1 MIEITDIHIENFES
15 RFDGLLFDDE
25 SKEFIKCLETKD
37 IQACPGAGKTT
48 SLVAKLDIIASQ
60 MPFKDNSGIL
70 VLTHT
75 NVAVDEIKSKLG
87 VNAKILLS
95 YPNHVGTF
103 QSFVNKYLAIPMYI
117 KLTGKRPERIDTE
130 IFYKKFENILK
141 TYHASVFGWLSS
153 VGEQRRDSAI
163 GVYQKLTINSTNDK
177 FYYNNQGNA
186 ILTQS
191 SKQQFFNTIKT
202 IKDRNIERELIYNGY
217 LKYDHCYELAKT
229 YLNKYPDMKEVFQNR
244 FKYVF
249 VDEVQDTDNIQFEI
263 LDKLFSNS
271 DVVIQRIGDKN
282 QEIFS
287 SMKSE
292 ASGWSIASD
301 KLEIKNTKRLSTKI
315 SEKVKHFAISPQELN
330 GNSEIEL
337 QPIILLFDKNNMQET
352 VLLQFGKL
360 IEEYELYNVGNKIFK
375 AVGAIK
381 SHNKHYGIS
390 SYYTDFVQTDNIFL
404 GIDTLLEKFELY
416 DTQNILPRDYR
427 KVILSIVIEYL
438 KVEKV
443 VNSDDKYF
451 TITTL
456 LKFLKEK
463 HNQIYND
470 FKLKLLESVQKLNN
484 QECSY
489 DIQKEKIQNIINI
502 FGKSVNEEKLKEV
515 IKNYK
520 LEFTQKIN
528 KNKFNYSN
536 GGIIFDIDI
545 STIHK
550 VKGETHTATLVLE
563 TFNRTYD
570 LKQLLNLLKGTTIKS
585 SSTIN
590 AKKKLLYVAMSRP
603 THLLCLAMNKEHV
616 SDEDRIELESFGYL
630 IKDITTP

>member
-1 MIEITDIHIENFES
+1 MIEITDAHIEEFENK
-15 RFDGLLFDDE
+15 FEGLSFDDE
-25 SKEFIKCLETKD
+25 SKEFIKCLKTKD

-48 SLVAKLDIIASQ
+48 SLVAKLDIITNQ

-75 NVAVDEIKSKLG
+75 NVAVDEIKAKLG
-87 VNAKILLS
+87 ANAKILLS

-103 QSFVNKYLAIPMYI
+103 QSFVNKYLAIPMYV
-117 KLTGKRPERIDTE
+117 KLRGNRPERIDTE

-141 TYHASVFGWLSS
+141 TYHTSVFGWLSS

-163 GVYQKLTINSTNDK
+163 GVYQKLTINSTKDK

-186 ILTQS
+186 ILTQA

-202 IKDRNIERELIYNGY
+202 IKDRNIERELTYNGY
-217 LKYDHCYELAKT
+217 LKYEHCYELALK
-229 YLNKYPDMKEVFQNR
+229 YLNDFPNMKEVFQKR

-249 VDEVQDTDNIQFEI
+249 VDEVQDTDDIQFEI

-282 QEIFS
+282 QEIFRNIR
-287 SMKSE
+287 SE
-292 ASGWSIASD
+292 ASGWNIASD
-301 KLEIKNTKRLSTKI
+301 NLEIKNTKRLSTKI

-330 GNSEIEL
+330 GNSRIEF
-337 QPIILLFDKNNMQET
+337 QPVILLFDKNNMQET
-352 VLLQFGKL
+352 VLLEFGKL
-360 IEEYELYNVGNKIFK
+360 IEEHELYNVGNKIFK
-375 AVGAIK
+375 AVGAVK
-381 SHNKHYGIS
+381 SHNDHYGIS
-390 SYYTDFVQTDNIFL
+390 SYYTDFVQTDNTSL
-404 GIDTLLEKFELY
+404 EKDTLLEKFELF
-416 DTQNILPRDYR
+416 DTQNILPQDYR
-427 KVILSIVIEYL
+427 KVILAIVIEYL
-438 KVEKV
+438 KAEKIF
-443 VNSDDKYF
+443 NDNKYF

-456 LKFLKEK
+456 LKFLKEN

-489 DIQKEKIQNIINI
+489 DIQKEKIQNILNI
-502 FGKSVNEEKLKEV
+502 FGKSVDEEKLKEV
-515 IKNYK
+515 IKNHK
-520 LEFTQKIN
+520 FEFTKKIN

-536 GGIIFDIDI
+536 GEITFDIDI

-550 VKGETHTATLVLE
+550 AKGETHTATLVLE

-570 LKQLLNLLKGTTIKS
+570 LKQLLNLLKGKTIKK
-585 SSTIN
+585 SSTTDV
-590 AKKKLLYVAMSRP
+590 KKKLLYVAMSRP
-603 THLLCLAMNKEHV
+603 THLLCFAINKEHV
-616 SDEDRIELESFGYL
+616 NDGDKSDLESCGF
-630 IKDITTP
+630 IIHNIPIS

>member
-1 MIEITDIHIENFES
+1 MIEITDTHIAEFES
-15 RFDGLLFDDE
+15 RFQGLSFDDE

-75 NVAVDEIKSKLG
+75 NVAVDEIKAKLG
-87 VNAKILLS
+87 ANAKILLS

-103 QSFVNKYLAIPMYI
+103 QSFINKYLAIPMYI
-117 KLTGKRPERIDTE
+117 KLRGNKPERIDTD

-177 FYYNNQGNA
+177 IYYNNQGNA
-186 ILTQS
+186 ILTQA
-191 SKQQFFNTIKT
+191 SKQHFFNTIKT

-217 LKYDHCYELAKT
+217 LKYEHCYKLAIK
-229 YLNKYPDMKEVFQNR
+229 YLDKFPNINEIFQKR

-249 VDEVQDTDNIQFEI
+249 IDEVQDTDDIQFEI

-271 DVVIQRIGDKN
+271 DVVIQKIGDKN

-287 SMKSE
+287 NTKS
-292 ASGWSIASD
+292 SSNGWIVTENY
-301 KLEIKNTKRLSTKI
+301 LEIKNTKRLSKKI
-315 SEKVKHFAISPQELN
+315 SEKIINFAINQQILN

-337 QPIILLFDKNNMQET
+337 KPVILLFDEINMHET
-352 VLLQFGKL
+352 VLLEFGKL
-360 IEEYELYNVGNKIFK
+360 IEEYQLYNVGNKIFK
-375 AVGAIK
+375 AVGAVK
-381 SHNKHYGIS
+381 SHNEHYGIS
-390 SYYTDFVQTDNIFL
+390 SYYINFIQTDNISL
-404 GIDTLLEKFELY
+404 EKDTLLEKFELY
-416 DTQNILPRDYR
+416 DTQNISPRDYR
-427 KVILSIVIEYL
+427 KVILTIVIEYL
-438 KVEKV
+438 KVEKIF
-443 VNSDDKYF
+443 NHDKYF

-484 QECSY
+484 KECSY
-489 DIQKEKIQNIINI
+489 NIQKEKMKNILNI
-502 FGKSVNEEKLKEV
+502 FGKSIDEEKLKEV

-520 LEFTQKIN
+520 FEFKQKIN

-536 GGIIFDIDI
+536 GEITFDIEV

-563 TFNRTYD
+563 TFKNDYD
-570 LKQLLNLLKGTTIKS
+570 LKVLLNLLKGKKRKS
-585 SSTIN
+585 YDD
-590 AKKKLLYVAMSRP
+590 KKKLLYVAMSRP
-603 THLLCLAMNKEHV
+603 THLLCLAMNKNHL
-616 SDEDRIELESFGYL
+616 SDEDKKELESCGYI

>member
-1 MIEITDIHIENFES
+1 MIEITDTHIAEFES
-15 RFDGLLFDDE
+15 RFERLSFDDE

-75 NVAVDEIKSKLG
+75 NVAVDEIKAKLG
-87 VNAKILLS
+87 ANAKILLS

-103 QSFVNKYLAIPMYI
+103 QSFVNKYLAIPMYV
-117 KLTGKRPERIDTE
+117 KLRGNRPERIDTE
-130 IFYKKFENILK
+130 IFYKMFQKKFDSVNEFHRNWLIERADEKYTNVLNFIENFEVNDTEIK
-141 TYHASVFGWLSS
+141 YNGRNVITTNSQMF
-153 VGEQRRDSAI
+153 SA
-163 GVYQKLTINSTNDK
+163 
-177 FYYNNQGNA
+177 
-186 ILTQS
+186 
-191 SKQQFFNTIKT
+191 IKT
-202 IKDRNIERELIYNGY
+202 ISQLPINVMKSGY
-217 LKYDHCYELAKT
+217 LKYDHCYDLAIN
-229 YLNKYPDMKEVFQNR
+229 YLDSFPNMKEVFQNR

-249 VDEVQDTDNIQFEI
+249 VDEVQDTDDIQFEI

-282 QEIFS
+282 QEIFRNI
-287 SMKSE
+287 KSE
-292 ASGWSIASD
+292 ASGWNMVSD
-301 KLEIKNTKRLSTKI
+301 NLEIKNTKRLSTKI
-315 SEKVKHFAISPQELN
+315 SEKVKYFAISPQELN

-337 QPIILLFDKNNMQET
+337 QPVILLFDKNNMQET
-352 VLLQFGKL
+352 VLLEFGKL
-360 IEEYELYNVGNKIFK
+360 IDEYELYNVGNKIFK

-381 SHNKHYGIS
+381 SHNDHYGIS
-390 SYYTDFVQTDNIFL
+390 SYYTDFVQTDNTSL
-404 GIDTLLEKFELY
+404 GKDTLLEKFELY
-416 DTQNILPRDYR
+416 DTQNVLVQDYR
-427 KVILSIVIEYL
+427 KVILAIVIEYL
-438 KVEKV
+438 KAEKIF
-443 VNSDDKYF
+443 NDDKYF

-456 LKFLKEK
+456 LKFLKEN

-470 FKLKLLESVQKLNN
+470 FKLKLLKSVQKLNN

-489 DIQKEKIQNIINI
+489 DIQKEKIQNILNL
-502 FGKSVNEEKLKEV
+502 FGKYIDEEKLKEV

-520 LEFTQKIN
+520 FEFIQKIN

-536 GGIIFDIDI
+536 GEITFDIDI

-570 LKQLLNLLKGTTIKS
+570 LKQLLNLLKGKTVKS
-585 SSTIN
+585 STMVDS
-590 AKKKLLYVAMSRP
+590 KKKLLYVAMSRP
-603 THLLCLAMNKEHV
+603 THLLCFAINKEHLNDGDK
-616 SDEDRIELESFGYL
+616 SDLESCGYIL
-630 IKDITTP
+630 KRV

>member
-1 MIEITDIHIENFES
+1 MIEITDTHIAEFES
-15 RFDGLLFDDE
+15 RFERLSFDDE

-75 NVAVDEIKSKLG
+75 NVAVDEIKAKLG
-87 VNAKILLS
+87 ANAKILLS

-103 QSFVNKYLAIPMYI
+103 QSFVNKYLAIPMYV
-117 KLTGKRPERIDTE
+117 KLRGNRPERIDTE
-130 IFYKKFENILK
+130 IFYKMFQKKFDSVNEFHRNWLIERADEKYTNVLNFIENFEVNDTEIK
-141 TYHASVFGWLSS
+141 YNGRNVIT
-153 VGEQRRDSAI
+153 
-163 GVYQKLTINSTNDK
+163 TNSQM
-177 FYYNNQGNA
+177 FNA
-186 ILTQS
+186 
-191 SKQQFFNTIKT
+191 IKT
-202 IKDRNIERELIYNGY
+202 ISQLPINVMKSGY
-217 LKYDHCYELAKT
+217 LKYDHCYDLAIN
-229 YLNKYPDMKEVFQNR
+229 YLDSFPNMKEVFQNR

-249 VDEVQDTDNIQFEI
+249 VDEVQDTDDIQFEI

-282 QEIFS
+282 QEIFRNI
-287 SMKSE
+287 KSE
-292 ASGWSIASD
+292 ASGWNMLSD
-301 KLEIKNTKRLSTKI
+301 NLEIKNTKRLSTKI
-315 SEKVKHFAISPQELN
+315 SEKVKYFAISPQELN

-337 QPIILLFDKNNMQET
+337 QPVILLFDKNNMQET
-352 VLLQFGKL
+352 VLLEFGKL
-360 IEEYELYNVGNKIFK
+360 IDEYELYNVGNKIFK

-381 SHNKHYGIS
+381 SHNDHYGIS
-390 SYYTDFVQTDNIFL
+390 SYYTDFVQTDNTSL
-404 GIDTLLEKFELY
+404 GKDTLLEKFELY
-416 DTQNILPRDYR
+416 DTQNVLVQDYR
-427 KVILSIVIEYL
+427 KVILAIVIEYL
-438 KVEKV
+438 KAEKIF
-443 VNSDDKYF
+443 NDDKYF

-456 LKFLKEK
+456 LKFLKEN

-470 FKLKLLESVQKLNN
+470 FKLKLLKSVQKLNN

-489 DIQKEKIQNIINI
+489 DIQKEKIQNILNL
-502 FGKSVNEEKLKEV
+502 FGKYIDEEKLKEV

-520 LEFTQKIN
+520 FEFIQKIN

-536 GGIIFDIDI
+536 GEITFDIDI

-570 LKQLLNLLKGTTIKS
+570 LKQLLNLLKGKTVKS
-585 SSTIN
+585 STMVDS
-590 AKKKLLYVAMSRP
+590 KKKLLYVAMSRP
-603 THLLCLAMNKEHV
+603 THLLCFAINKEHLNDGDK
-616 SDEDRIELESFGYL
+616 SDLESCGYIL
-630 IKDITTP
+630 KRV

>member
-1 MIEITDIHIENFES
+1 MIEITDAQIEEFES
-15 RFDGLLFDDE
+15 RFEGLSFDDE

-75 NVAVDEIKSKLG
+75 NVAVDEIKAKLG
-87 VNAKILLS
+87 ANAKILLS

-103 QSFVNKYLAIPMYI
+103 QSFVNKYLAIPMYV
-117 KLTGKRPERIDTE
+117 KLRGNRPERIDTE

-153 VGEQRRDSAI
+153 IGEQRRDSAI
-163 GVYQKLTINSTNDK
+163 GVYQKLTINSTKDK

-186 ILTQS
+186 ILTQA

-202 IKDRNIERELIYNGY
+202 IKDRNIERELTYNGY
-217 LKYDHCYELAKT
+217 LKYEHCYELALK
-229 YLNKYPDMKEVFQNR
+229 YLNDFPNMKEVFQKR

-249 VDEVQDTDNIQFEI
+249 VDEVQDTDDIQFEI

-282 QEIFS
+282 QEIF
-287 SMKSE
+287 KNIRSE
-292 ASGWSIASD
+292 ASGWNIASD
-301 KLEIKNTKRLSTKI
+301 NLEIKNTKRLSTKI

-330 GNSEIEL
+330 GNSRIEF
-337 QPIILLFDKNNMQET
+337 QPVILLFDKNNMQET
-352 VLLQFGKL
+352 VLLEFGEL
-360 IEEYELYNVGNKIFK
+360 IEKHELYNVGNKIFK
-375 AVGAIK
+375 AVGAVK
-381 SHNKHYGIS
+381 SHNDHYGIS
-390 SYYTDFVQTDNIFL
+390 SYYIDFVQTDNISL
-404 GIDTLLEKFELY
+404 EKDTLLEKFELF
-416 DTQNILPRDYR
+416 DTQNILPQDYR
-427 KVILSIVIEYL
+427 KVILAIVIEYL
-438 KVEKV
+438 KAEKIF
-443 VNSDDKYF
+443 NDNKYF

-456 LKFLKEK
+456 LKFLKEN

-489 DIQKEKIQNIINI
+489 DIQKEKIQNILNI
-502 FGKSVNEEKLKEV
+502 FGKSVDEEKLKEV
-515 IKNYK
+515 IKNHK
-520 LEFTQKIN
+520 FEFTQKTN

-536 GGIIFDIDI
+536 GEITFDIDI

-570 LKQLLNLLKGTTIKS
+570 LKQLLNLLKGKTIKS
-585 SSTIN
+585 SSTTDI
-590 AKKKLLYVAMSRP
+590 KKKLLYVAMSRP
-603 THLLCLAMNKEHV
+603 THLLCFAINKEHLNDGDK
-616 SDEDRIELESFGYL
+616 SDLESCGF
-630 IKDITTP
+630 IIHNTPIS